1 MQLQAATQSIPS
13 PSQKAPSRGPP
24 RGFSGPKKAQ
34 NLRFPFSFKLFI
46 LPLLQAP

>member
-24 RGFSGPKKAQ
+24 RGFSGPQMPKPQ
-34 NLRFPFSFKLFI
+34 IPI
-46 LPLLQAP
+46 LL